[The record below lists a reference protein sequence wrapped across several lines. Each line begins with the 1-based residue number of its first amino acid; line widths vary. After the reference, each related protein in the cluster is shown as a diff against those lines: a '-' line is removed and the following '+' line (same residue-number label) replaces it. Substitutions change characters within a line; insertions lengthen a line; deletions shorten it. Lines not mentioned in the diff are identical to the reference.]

1 MTSQGIRGGRAS
13 RWVLVAAVGLVA
25 VGMGCKHEEKVREPV
40 VRALCFSEL
49 PATMKVVSPAIWK
62 PEALF
67 QLLINGYDP
76 STGKVPLPPT
86 DCMGT
91 PILWQDPA
99 PGECAVLA
107 QESQPLPI
115 QPLTVEE
122 MIITEMRLDLKLV
135 WAIVRR
141 FSNGEAMGPVAL
153 VEATPRGLAVRALGT
168 LKAMPKSAR
177 LRLERIGG
185 IEVLLVD
192 GERCWGKEDPKT
204 CQRMVRMM
212 PLRGNRFVAEPLV
225 GMDGKCMQPAYIPL
239 SRTAM
244 QTLPSRWVRKY
255 EYTSALTVAPDGVHV
270 AEQIAAKDSDP
281 KQPSSPARLF
291 RKAQDERLIQVN
303 QSRMAVDRPSV
314 WTQIVEPGANEV
326 LP

>member
-1 MTSQGIRGGRAS
+1 MTSLGIGGIGS
-13 RWVLVAAVGLVA
+13 LRWGLGVLVALVVA
-25 VGMGCKHEEKVREPV
+25 GAGCKRQAPVREPV

-49 PATMKVVSPAIWK
+49 PSDMRVVSPAVWR

-76 STGKVPLPPT
+76 STGRVPLPPT

-99 PGECAVLA
+99 PGECAETA
-107 QESQPLPI
+107 PEATPLPM
-115 QPLTVEE
+115 QSLTVEE
-122 MIITEMRLDLKLV
+122 MIVTEMRLDLKLV

-141 FSNGEAMGPVAL
+141 FSNGEAIGPVAL

-168 LKAMPKSAR
+168 LKALPKSAR
-177 LRLERIGG
+177 LRLERVGG

-192 GERCWGKEDPKT
+192 GERCWGNEDPKT
-204 CQRMVRMM
+204 CQRMVRLM

-225 GMDGKCMQPAYIPL
+225 GEDGRCMQPANIAL
-239 SRTAM
+239 SRTAT
-244 QTLPSRWVRKY
+244 QPLPSRWLRKY
-255 EYTSALTVAPDGVHV
+255 EFTAALTVSPSGIHV
-270 AEQIAAKDSDP
+270 AEQISAKDSDLR
-281 KQPSSPARLF
+281 QLSAPARLF
-291 RKAQDERLIQVN
+291 RKAQGDRLIQVN
-303 QSRMAVDRPSV
+303 QSRMTVDRTSV
-314 WTQIVEPGANEV
+314 WNQLMEPGAAEL

>member
-1 MTSQGIRGGRAS
+1 MTSKGFRGATAL
-13 RWVLVAAVGLVA
+13 RWLLVVAGVAGLS
-25 VGMGCKHEEKVREPV
+25 CKHDAPVRESV

-49 PATMKVVSPAIWK
+49 PATMKVVSPAVWK

-76 STGKVPLPPT
+76 STGRVPLPPT

-91 PILWQDPA
+91 PVLWQDPA
-99 PGECAVLA
+99 PGECAVTEPEA
-107 QESQPLPI
+107 QPLPM
-115 QPLTVEE
+115 QALTVDE
-122 MIITEMRLDLKLV
+122 MVITEMRLDLKLV

-141 FSNGEAMGPVAL
+141 FSNGEAIGPVAL

-168 LKAMPKSAR
+168 LKALPKSAR
-177 LRLERIGG
+177 LRLERING

-192 GERCWGKEDPKT
+192 GERCWGKDDPKT
-204 CQRMVRMM
+204 CQRIVRLM

-225 GMDGKCMQPAYIPL
+225 GQDGKCMQPANIAL
-239 SRTAM
+239 SRAGT
-244 QTLPSRWVRKY
+244 QTLPSKWQRKY
-255 EYTSALTVAPDGVHV
+255 EFTAALSVAPDGIHV

-281 KQPSSPARLF
+281 KQTSSPARLF

-303 QSRMAVDRPSV
+303 QSRMSVDRPSV
-314 WTQIVEPGANEV
+314 WTQLLEPGATEV

>member
-1 MTSQGIRGGRAS
+1 MKRMGNGAGQALRGLLG
-13 RWVLVAAVGLVA
+13 VLALAALS
-25 VGMGCKHEEKVREPV
+25 CKSEPQVREPV

-49 PATMKVVSPAIWK
+49 PSTMRVVSPAVWK

-76 STGKVPLPPT
+76 ATGRVPLPPT

-99 PGECAVLA
+99 PGECSVT
-107 QESQPLPI
+107 EPEGSPLPI
-115 QPLTVEE
+115 QPLTVDE
-122 MIITEMRLDLKLV
+122 MIVTEMRLDLKLV

-168 LKAMPKSAR
+168 LKALPKSAR

-192 GERCWGKEDPKT
+192 GERCWGKDDPKL
-204 CQRMVRMM
+204 CQRMVRLM

-225 GMDGKCMQPAYIPL
+225 GLDGKCMQPANIAL
-239 SRTAM
+239 SRTGT
-244 QTLPSRWVRKY
+244 QTLSSKWVRKY
-255 EYTSALTVAPDGVHV
+255 EFTSALTVAPDGIHI

-281 KQPSSPARLF
+281 KQPSAPARLF
-291 RKAQDERLIQVN
+291 RKAQDDRLIQVN

-314 WTQIVEPGANEV
+314 WTQLLEPGATEV

>member
-1 MTSQGIRGGRAS
+1 MTLKGIRGADAL
-13 RWVLVAAVGLVA
+13 RWVLVALGVAGLS
-25 VGMGCKHEEKVREPV
+25 CTHEAQVREPV

-49 PATMKVVSPAIWK
+49 PATMKVVSPAVWK

-76 STGKVPLPPT
+76 ATGRVPLPPT

-91 PILWQDPA
+91 PVLWQDPA
-99 PGECAVLA
+99 PGECSVT
-107 QESQPLPI
+107 EPEGTPLPV
-115 QPLTVEE
+115 QPLTVDD
-122 MIITEMRLDLKLV
+122 MIVTEMRLDMKLV

-192 GERCWGKEDPKT
+192 GERCWGKEDPKM
-204 CQRMVRMM
+204 CQRVVRIM

-225 GMDGKCMQPAYIPL
+225 AQDGKCMQPANIAL
-239 SRTAM
+239 SRTAT
-244 QTLPSRWVRKY
+244 QSLTGKWLRKY
-255 EYTSALTVAPDGVHV
+255 EYSSALTVAPDGIHV

-281 KQPSSPARLF
+281 KQPSSPPRLF

-303 QSRMAVDRPSV
+303 QSRMSVDRPSV
-314 WTQIVEPGANEV
+314 WTQLLEPGATEV

>member
-1 MTSQGIRGGRAS
+1 MTSKGMRGVWAL
-13 RWVLVAAVGLVA
+13 RWLLVGLGVA
-25 VGMGCKHEEKVREPV
+25 SLSCKHEAPVREPV

-49 PATMKVVSPAIWK
+49 PSTMRVVSPAVWK

-67 QLLINGYDP
+67 QLLINGYEQ
-76 STGKVPLPPT
+76 STGRVPLPPT

-99 PGECAVLA
+99 PGECAVT
-107 QESQPLPI
+107 EPEGTPLPI
-115 QPLTVEE
+115 QPLTVDE

-141 FSNGEAMGPVAL
+141 FSNGEAIGPVAL

-168 LKAMPKSAR
+168 LKALPKSTR
-177 LRLERIGG
+177 LRLERING

-192 GERCWGKEDPKT
+192 GERCWGKDDPKT
-204 CQRMVRMM
+204 CQRMIRLM

-225 GMDGKCMQPAYIPL
+225 GQDGKCLQPANIAL
-239 SRTAM
+239 SRNGV
-244 QTLPSRWVRKY
+244 QTLPSRWLRKY
-255 EYTSALTVAPDGVHV
+255 EFSAALTVAPDGIHV
-270 AEQIAAKDSDP
+270 AEQIAAKDNDP
-281 KQPSSPARLF
+281 KQPTSPARLF

-303 QSRMAVDRPSV
+303 QSRMSVDRPSV
-314 WTQIVEPGANEV
+314 WTQLLEPGATEV

>member
-1 MTSQGIRGGRAS
+1 MTSMGIRGGHAL
-13 RWVLVAAVGLVA
+13 RWLLVALVMA
-25 VGMGCKHEEKVREPV
+25 GAGCKRQAPVRESA

-49 PATMKVVSPAIWK
+49 PSDMRVVSPAVWR

-67 QLLINGYDP
+67 SLLINGYDKT
-76 STGKVPLPPT
+76 TGKVPLPPT

-99 PGECAVLA
+99 PGECAETA
-107 QESQPLPI
+107 PEGTPLPI

-122 MIITEMRLDLKLV
+122 MIVTEMRLDLKLV

-141 FSNGEAMGPVAL
+141 FSNGEAIGPVAL

-168 LKAMPKSAR
+168 LKALPKSAR

-192 GERCWGKEDPKT
+192 GERCWGKDDPKM
-204 CQRMVRMM
+204 CQRMVRIM

-225 GMDGKCMQPAYIPL
+225 SEDGKCMQPANIAL
-239 SRTAM
+239 SRIGT
-244 QTLPSRWVRKY
+244 QPLPSRWLRKY
-255 EYTSALTVAPDGVHV
+255 EFTAALTVAPDGIRV

-281 KQPSSPARLF
+281 RQPSSPPRLF

-303 QSRMAVDRPSV
+303 QSRMSVNRPSV
-314 WTQIVEPGANEV
+314 WTQLLEPGATEV

>member
-1 MTSQGIRGGRAS
+1 MTWKGIAWGAM
-13 RWVLVAAVGLVA
+13 RWLAVGLVVA
-25 VGMGCKHEEKVREPV
+25 GAGCNKRQTQVREPA

-49 PATMKVVSPAIWK
+49 PSDMRVVSPAVWK

-67 QLLINGYDP
+67 KLLINGYEP

-99 PGECAVLA
+99 PGECDELA
-107 QESQPLPI
+107 QEATPLPI

-122 MIITEMRLDLKLV
+122 MIVTEMRLDLKLV
-135 WAIVRR
+135 WAVVRR

-168 LKAMPKSAR
+168 LKALPKSAR
-177 LRLERIGG
+177 LRMERIGST
-185 IEVLLVD
+185 EVLLVD
-192 GERCWGKEDPKT
+192 GERCWGPEGST
-204 CQRMVRMM
+204 QCQRMVRIM

-225 GMDGKCMQPAYIPL
+225 GPEGKCMQPANIAL
-239 SRTAM
+239 SRNAT
-244 QTLPSRWVRKY
+244 QPLPSKWMRKY
-255 EYTSALTVAPDGVHV
+255 EYTAALSVAPDGIRV
-270 AEQIAAKDSDP
+270 AEQVTAKDSDP
-281 KQPSSPARLF
+281 RQPSSPARLF
-291 RKAQDERLIQVN
+291 RKAQDERLIQVTQN
-303 QSRMAVDRPSV
+303 RMSVNRSSV
-314 WTQIVEPGANEV
+314 WNQLVEQGSTEA

>member
-1 MTSQGIRGGRAS
+1 MRLAGMRGGHAL
-13 RWVLVAAVGLVA
+13 RWLAVALVAAGA
-25 VGMGCKHEEKVREPV
+25 GCKTDKPVRDPV

-49 PATMKVVSPAIWK
+49 PATMKVISPAVWK

-76 STGKVPLPPT
+76 STGRVSQPPT

-91 PILWQDPA
+91 PILFQDPA
-99 PGECAVLA
+99 PGDCTEVAP
-107 QESQPLPI
+107 QGEPLPL

-122 MIITEMRLDLKLV
+122 MIVTEMRLDLKLV
-135 WAIVRR
+135 WAVVRR

-185 IEVLLVD
+185 VEVLLVD
-192 GERCWGKEDPKT
+192 GERCWGEEPKRM
-204 CQRMVRMM
+204 CQRSVRLM
-212 PLRGNRFVAEPLV
+212 PLRGNRFVAETLSGP
-225 GMDGKCMQPAYIPL
+225 DGKCMQAANIAL
-239 SRTAM
+239 SRTAT
-244 QTLPSRWVRKY
+244 QTLPSKWLRRY
-255 EYTSALTVAPDGVHV
+255 EYTSALTVAPDGIRV
-270 AEQIAAKDSDP
+270 AEQITSKDSDP
-281 KQPSSPARLF
+281 KQPSTPSRVH
-291 RKAQDERLIQVN
+291 RTAQDERLIQVS
-303 QSRMAVDRPSV
+303 QGGLKVDKPSV
-314 WTQIVEPGANEV
+314 WRLLVEPGATEL

>member
-1 MTSQGIRGGRAS
+1 MTSMGIRGGSAL
-13 RWVLVAAVGLVA
+13 RWLLVALVVA
-25 VGMGCKHEEKVREPV
+25 GAGCKRQAQVRESA

-49 PATMKVVSPAIWK
+49 PSDMRVVSPAVWR

-67 QLLINGYDP
+67 KLLINGYDP

-99 PGECAVLA
+99 PGECAETA
-107 QESQPLPI
+107 QEGTPLPI

-122 MIITEMRLDLKLV
+122 MIVTEMRLDLKLV

-141 FSNGEAMGPVAL
+141 FSNGEAIGPVAL

-168 LKAMPKSAR
+168 LKALPKSAR

-185 IEVLLVD
+185 IEVLLAD
-192 GERCWGKEDPKT
+192 GERCWGKEDPKM
-204 CQRMVRMM
+204 CQRMVRIM

-225 GMDGKCMQPAYIPL
+225 SQDGKCMQPANIAL
-239 SRTAM
+239 SRTGT
-244 QTLPSRWVRKY
+244 QPLPAKWVRKY
-255 EYTSALTVAPDGVHV
+255 EFTAALSVAPDGIHV
-270 AEQIAAKDSDP
+270 AEQIAAKDSDLR
-281 KQPSSPARLF
+281 QPSSPARLF

-303 QSRMAVDRPSV
+303 QSRMSVDRPSV
-314 WTQIVEPGANEV
+314 WTQLLEPGASEV

>member
-1 MTSQGIRGGRAS
+1 MTSKGIRVARIL
-13 RWVLVAAVGLVA
+13 RWAPVVLGVA
-25 VGMGCKHEEKVREPV
+25 VLSCKHEAPVREPV

-49 PATMKVVSPAIWK
+49 PATMKVVSPAVWK

-76 STGKVPLPPT
+76 GTGRVPLPPT

-99 PGECAVLA
+99 PGECSVT
-107 QESQPLPI
+107 EPEGTPLPV
-115 QPLTVEE
+115 QPLTVDD
-122 MIITEMRLDLKLV
+122 MIITEMRLDQKLV

-153 VEATPRGLAVRALGT
+153 VDATPRGLAVRALGT
-168 LKAMPKSAR
+168 LKALPKSAR

-192 GERCWGKEDPKT
+192 GERCWGKDDPKM

-225 GMDGKCMQPAYIPL
+225 GQDGKCMQPANIAL
-239 SRTAM
+239 SRTAT
-244 QTLPSRWVRKY
+244 QPLTGKWLRKY
-255 EYTSALTVAPDGVHV
+255 EFTAALTVAPDGVHV

-281 KQPSSPARLF
+281 KQPSTPARLF
-291 RKAQDERLIQVN
+291 RKAQDERIIQVN
-303 QSRMAVDRPSV
+303 QSRMSVDRPSV
-314 WTQIVEPGANEV
+314 WTQLLEPGATEV

>member
-1 MTSQGIRGGRAS
+1 MMWKGIRGGGAL
-13 RWVLVAAVGLVA
+13 RWWVVALVVA
-25 VGMGCKHEEKVREPV
+25 GAGCAKKQVQVRESA

-49 PATMKVVSPAIWK
+49 PSDMRVVSPAVWR

-67 QLLINGYDP
+67 QLLINGYDK
-76 STGKVPLPPT
+76 STGRVPLPPT

-99 PGECAVLA
+99 PGECGETAPDA
-107 QESQPLPI
+107 TPLPI

-122 MIITEMRLDLKLV
+122 MIVTEMRLDLKLV
-135 WAIVRR
+135 WAVVRR
-141 FSNGEAMGPVAL
+141 YSNGEAIGPVAL

-192 GERCWGKEDPKT
+192 GERCWGPEEGKT
-204 CQRMVRMM
+204 CQRMVRIM

-225 GMDGKCMQPAYIPL
+225 GQDGKCMQPANIAL
-239 SRTAM
+239 SRAGSQM
-244 QTLPSRWVRKY
+244 LPSKWLRKY
-255 EYTSALTVAPDGVHV
+255 EYTAALSVAPDGIRV
-270 AEQIAAKDSDP
+270 AEQVTAKDSDP
-281 KQPSSPARLF
+281 KQPSSPPRLF
-291 RKAQDERLIQVN
+291 RKAQGDRLIQVN
-303 QSRMAVDRPSV
+303 QSRMAVDRTSV
-314 WTQIVEPGANEV
+314 WNQLLEPGATEA